1 LLLQFYHSNLVGY
14 STETILNKEILLDL
28 NLKLLNN
35 YLLSIAAFIHPQFR
49 YRN

>member
-35 YLLSIAAFIHPQFR
+35 YLLLPLFIHSLGTGTE
-49 YRN
+49 